1 MRRALGIT
9 IVVALVAG
17 ACSTVTVIE
26 TTSTSSTTTTSTTTT
41 TTAATTTTV
50 QMEVVGAAGAPE
62 LEELIRALYTS
73 PGATDVPQAAKVSI
87 AVFDEVD
94 QVAVVEAGEDVTF
107 AVADPTWRVVGGWW
121 PSLGIDS
128 SLGTFPKIVA
138 VVGSDARPG
147 HDPLG
152 AQADS
157 IHFVAFD
164 ENGSVSVL
172 GLPRDSYVPVPGV
185 GTTKATNSLRKGGP
199 DVMMETFTD
208 LTGLEFDGYLLTGF
222 EGFTGLIGVLG
233 GLDIDVPLDLNDRW
247 AKAYIDAGR
256 QILSPS
262 DALAF
267 ARVRKTISGGDFTRK
282 KHGGLA
288 LIAAASMVQAGGPG
302 GVIDLV
308 EQAND
313 LYFTDLSA
321 EEVLLLMGAIFQAD
335 LSAATNVVA
344 PGYVDTTSGG
354 ASIVRLRDEAYEL
367 FEDLQ
372 DGRID
377 IESE

>member
-1 MRRALGIT
+1 
-9 IVVALVAG
+9 
-17 ACSTVTVIE
+17 
-26 TTSTSSTTTTSTTTT
+26 
-41 TTAATTTTV
+41 
-50 QMEVVGAAGAPE
+50 MEVLGATGVPE
-62 LEELIRALYTS
+62 LEQLVHSFYAS
-73 PGATDVPQAAKVSI
+73 PHSSSVPLTATVSI
-87 AVFDEVD
+87 AAFDESSRI
-94 QVAVVEAGEDVTF
+94 AVVEAEDDVTF

-121 PSLGIDS
+121 PSLGMEP

-157 IHFVAFD
+157 IHFVGFD
-164 ENGSVSVL
+164 EAGAVSVL
-172 GLPRDSYVPVPGV
+172 GLPRDSWVPVPGI
-185 GTTKATNSLRKGGP
+185 GNTKATNSLLKGGP
-199 DVMMETFTD
+199 ELMMETFTD

-222 EGFTGLIGVLG
+222 EGFTGLIEVLG

-256 QILSPS
+256 QILSPD

-288 LIAAASMVQAGGPG
+288 LMAAAAMVQAGGPG
-302 GVIDLV
+302 GVTDLLG
-308 EQAND
+308 QAEE
-313 LYFTDLSA
+313 LYSTDLSA
-321 EEVLLLMGAIFQAD
+321 EEVLLLIGAILQAD
-335 LSAATNVVA
+335 IVTANNVVA

-367 FEDLQ
+367 FEDLR

-377 IESE
+377 INSE